1 MTDYP
6 MLDEK
11 LATLRHAIEGGV
23 KADSMQALKLM
34 ELVDAIGEQFKREL
48 ADAAAVA
55 PAVDARDERAAFEQ
69 FLRDKKFPVL
79 PVWQRGKPHQNYAL
93 EVMWDSWQAR
103 AALSARASD
112 AAAGAPTFDAKHV
125 SLKQKGDKIILT
137 LELDGLEGAPRYR
150 VTPINPAVVR
160 SHPAIEPKAEAGVQL
175 KERHEEIMALAIDTL
190 NRREH
195 YNIATALHGVMSE
208 LAASGATQPEA
219 RPSHCVNTC
228 NFYNFRRA
236 CECPEPQ
243 SEAGAATVCATC
255 NGTQRVDGMP
265 VCSWKSCPDCYRA
278 SEPKALTLTDEQARS
293 LKYVIAR
300 LEIASVEAECE
311 HARNLRALLKDQPC

>member
-34 ELVDAIGEQFKREL
+34 ELVDAIREQFKREL

-55 PAVDARDERAAFEQ
+55 PAVDAGARDTDAIAIELWKAADSCGFEQ
-69 FLRDKKFPVL
+69 FREAV
-79 PVWQRGKPHQNYAL
+79 
-93 EVMWDSWQAR
+93 R